1 MPFKFFP
8 AAISSGLGTM
18 ESLCSGLFSVEA
30 VHDCSFV
37 TKQNAGVSAPC
48 LNYLGHVA
56 ASTAARAGHVQLRS
70 IISVKG
76 RLGAKKTHKG
86 SSGISQK

>member
-18 ESLCSGLFSVEA
+18 KSLCSGLFSVET

-37 TKQNAGVSAPC
+37 TEQNAR
-48 LNYLGHVA
+48 
-56 ASTAARAGHVQLRS
+56 ASWS
-70 IISVKG
+70 ECSVP
-76 RLGAKKTHKG
+76 
-86 SSGISQK
+86 